1 MSGKKLHAKTLVP
14 QGTSRTGKGKVAP
27 LSALFWGRCTPQEQA
42 EFQHAYKEEGFRR
55 MSEIV
60 RELCL
65 AYARSQT
72 VRDSVRLAR
81 TIAA

>member
-1 MSGKKLHAKTLVP
+1 MNGKKLQPSK
-14 QGTSRTGKGKVAP
+14 GTARTGKGKVAP
-27 LSALFWGRCTPQEQA
+27 LSELLWGRCTPEEQV
-42 EFQHAYKEEGFRR
+42 EFQKAYRQAGFRR
-55 MSEIV
+55 MSETV
-60 RELCL
+60 RELCI